1 MPKKIHDL
9 ADELRIKLDTLRKQI
24 YKNNYLG
31 KHSLYDPD
39 TGEFYK
45 FNITDADIEMKI
57 ENGKRTKYLSDNL
70 CNLIRLTYYLKEE
83 TKRIVAES
91 AESGQAYLRAE
102 AISAHIKE
110 YVDSD
115 KLTANKKT
123 RIANELNKLVE
134 MVKIQENLNENFYDV
149 LSEIEAVFDYKYGR
163 VESPVTSIS
172 NLMYTTWKQ
181 IYIDKF
187 NDWKNGDYQ
196 EFNEL
201 MKDYEKLRSKYNAI
215 NNENNY

>member
-9 ADELRIKLDTLRKQI
+9 ADELGIKLDTLRKQI
-24 YKNNYLG
+24 YKNTYLG

-45 FNITDADIEMKI
+45 FNITNADIKMRI

-102 AISAHIKE
+102 AISKHIKE

-123 RIANELNKLVE
+123 RIANELNKLTE
-134 MVKIQENLNENFYDV
+134 IVKIQENLNDNFYEL
-149 LSEIEAVFDYKYGR
+149 LSEIKSAFDYNYDR
-163 VESPVTSIS
+163 VDAPITSIS
-172 NLMYTTWKQ
+172 NLMYTSEKKQ
-181 IYIDKF
+181 YIGKF
-187 NDWKNGDYQ
+187 DDWKKGNYQ

-201 MKDYEKLRSKYNAI
+201 IKDYEKLKGKYTVI
-215 NNENNY
+215 NNENN

>member
-9 ADELRIKLDTLRKQI
+9 ADELGIKLDTLRKQI

-31 KHSLYDPD
+31 KYSLYDPD
-39 TGEFYK
+39 TGEFYN

-70 CNLIRLTYYLKEE
+70 CNLIRLIYSLKKE
-83 TKRIVAES
+83 TKKIEAETGDF
-91 AESGQAYLRAE
+91 GQAHLRAQK
-102 AISAHIKE
+102 ITSHVKE
-110 YVDSD
+110 YINSA

-134 MVKIQENLNENFYDV
+134 IVKIQENLNENFYDL
-149 LSEIEAVFDYKYGR
+149 LSEIKSAFDYNYDR
-163 VESPVTSIS
+163 VDAPVTSIS

-181 IYIDKF
+181 IYINKF
-187 NDWKNGDYQ
+187 NDWKNGNYQ

-201 MKDYEKLRSKYNAI
+201 LKDYEKLRSKYTAI
-215 NNENNY
+215 NNEDN

>member
-102 AISAHIKE
+102 AISTHIKE

-115 KLTANKKT
+115 RLTENKKT
-123 RIANELNKLVE
+123 RIANELNKLTE
-134 MVKIQENLNENFYDV
+134 IVKTQENLNENFYEL

-163 VESPVTSIS
+163 VDAPITSIS
-172 NLMYTTWKQ
+172 NLMYTTKKQ
-181 IYIDKF
+181 QYIDKF

-201 MKDYEKLRSKYNAI
+201 LKDYEKLRRKYTAM
-215 NNENNY
+215 NNGNN

>member
-9 ADELRIKLDTLRKQI
+9 ADELGIRLDTLRKQI
-24 YKNNYLG
+24 YKNTYLG

-45 FNITDADIEMKI
+45 FNITNADIKMRI

-70 CNLIRLTYYLKEE
+70 CNLIRLTHSLKKEKQKIEAE
-83 TKRIVAES
+83 TGDF
-91 AESGQAYLRAE
+91 GQAHLRAE

-110 YVDSD
+110 YVNSD

-134 MVKIQENLNENFYDV
+134 MVKIQENLNENFYDA
-149 LSEIEAVFDYKYGR
+149 LSEIKSAFDYNYDR
-163 VESPVTSIS
+163 IEVPITSIS
-172 NLMYTTWKQ
+172 NLMHTTWKQ
-181 IYIDKF
+181 IYINKF
-187 NDWKNGDYQ
+187 DDWKKGNYQ

-201 MKDYEKLRSKYNAI
+201 MKDYENLRSKYTAI
-215 NNENNY
+215 NNEDN

>member
-9 ADELRIKLDTLRKQI
+9 ADELGIKLDTLRKQI
-24 YKNNYLG
+24 YKNTYLG
-31 KHSLYDPD
+31 KHSLYDTD
-39 TGEFYK
+39 TGEFYN

-70 CNLIRLTYYLKEE
+70 CKLIRLTYYLREE

-91 AESGQAYLRAE
+91 AEDGQAYLRAE

-123 RIANELNKLVE
+123 RIANELNKLTE
-134 MVKIQENLNENFYDV
+134 IVKTQENLNENFYEL
-149 LSEIEAVFDYKYGR
+149 LSKIEAVFDYKYGR
-163 VESPVTSIS
+163 VEPSVMPSLTFV
-172 NLMYTTWKQ
+172 YTTWKQ
-181 IYIDKF
+181 IYVNKF

-196 EFNEL
+196 EFDKL
-201 MKDYEKLRSKYNAI
+201 IKDYEKLRSKYTAM
-215 NNENNY
+215 NNENN

>member
-102 AISAHIKE
+102 AISTHIKE

-115 KLTANKKT
+115 RLTENKKT
-123 RIANELNKLVE
+123 RIANELNKLTE
-134 MVKIQENLNENFYDV
+134 IVKTQENLNENFYEL

-163 VESPVTSIS
+163 VDAPITSIS
-172 NLMYTTWKQ
+172 NLMYTTKKQ
-181 IYIDKF
+181 QYIDKF

-201 MKDYEKLRSKYNAI
+201 LKDYENLRRKYTAM
-215 NNENNY
+215 NNGNN

>member
-9 ADELRIKLDTLRKQI
+9 ADELGIKLDTLRKQI
-24 YKNNYLG
+24 YKNTYLG
-31 KHSLYDPD
+31 KHSLYDTD
-39 TGEFYK
+39 TGEFYN

-70 CNLIRLTYYLKEE
+70 CSLIRLTYYFREE

-91 AESGQAYLRAE
+91 AEDGQAYLRAE

-123 RIANELNKLVE
+123 RIANELNKLTE
-134 MVKIQENLNENFYDV
+134 IVKTQENLNDNFYEL
-149 LSEIEAVFDYKYGR
+149 LSKIEAVFDYKYGR
-163 VESPVTSIS
+163 VEPSVMPSLAFV
-172 NLMYTTWKQ
+172 YTTWKQ
-181 IYIDKF
+181 IYINEF
-187 NDWKNGDYQ
+187 NDWKNGNYQ
-196 EFNEL
+196 EFDKL
-201 MKDYEKLRSKYNAI
+201 IKDYKKLRSKYTAM
-215 NNENNY
+215 NNENN